1 MPYSCVEVN
10 PLTKAELKWSDYKK
24 VPVVLLDGVKQVN
37 DSSRIISQLQAELHG
52 TPQSP
57 PRGTWWRALSPVKT
71 TRGLP
76 GTEAMDAEEEAT
88 WRRWVDSRFVRTITV
103 NIYRS
108 AGETWQTF
116 DYITHN
122 GNFSWL
128 ERQTS
133 RVAGAAMM
141 WAISG
146 RLQKKYGIQGD
157 LRQHLY
163 DDANEWI
170 HAVGNRPFAGGKVP
184 NLADLAVFG
193 VVRSVV
199 GTDTFRDLMLN
210 TDIAPWYDRM
220 VTAVGDTARV
230 EGDAAGVTQGSKD

>member
-1 MPYSCVEVN
+1 M
-10 PLTKAELKWSDYKK
+10 TKAELKWSEYKK
-24 VPVVLLDGVKQVN
+24 VPVVLLNGTEQVN
-37 DSSRIISQLQAELHG
+37 DSSRIISRLNAELHG
-52 TPQSP
+52 TPS
-57 PRGTWWRALSPVKT
+57 TSSSSWWRALPPIKSMA
-71 TRGLP
+71 LP
-76 GTEAMDAEEEAT
+76 GKGAMPADEEAT
-88 WRRWVDSRFVRTITV
+88 WRRWVDERFVRTITV
-103 NIYRS
+103 NIYRT

-133 RVAGAAMM
+133 RVAGAGMM

-163 DDANEWI
+163 DDANEWVK
-170 HAVGNRPFAGGKVP
+170 AVGPSRPFAGGAAP

-199 GTDTFRDLMLN
+199 GTDTFRDLMLHS
-210 TDIAPWYDRM
+210 DIAPWYDRM
-220 VTAVGDTARV
+220 VQAVGGSARV
-230 EGDAAGVTQGSKD
+230 EPDDMAPHAIGVTG